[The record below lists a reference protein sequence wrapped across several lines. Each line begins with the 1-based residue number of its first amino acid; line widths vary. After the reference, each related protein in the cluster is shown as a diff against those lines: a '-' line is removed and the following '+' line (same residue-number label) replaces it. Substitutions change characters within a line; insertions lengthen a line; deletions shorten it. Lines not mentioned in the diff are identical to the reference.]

1 MKSKYNRINANN
13 KKQTFKQNGGNFIGK
28 ALIYKPLAKMIVSFL
43 SNNIDEGIK
52 NLIGKYISTDDKKK
66 DLIKIIANVLDGIKI
81 KDIITTVKNVASTYT
96 TPTSPNVSTTYNTNQ
111 IEKLIKTAL
120 QTLNITD
127 IDDTITITKII
138 DEGLKYMLNTGTNP
152 CFDLIQSNIEG
163 ATKVD
168 IDNII
173 LQLKLLLSTNIS
185 ELKIQIMAYEN
196 IKSKTTI
203 LEEQIT
209 SITETI
215 QKTLK
220 NNTKA
225 NNSNTKTNNNTN
237 KNITLDKFKKLQD
250 ELTKLQDDLKKL
262 QDDFKPKLTTSQ
274 ETTTTNSPNSPNTNI
289 NKLQTPEQ
297 NITDEYVKKKTEL
310 DILLTTNETYKTK
323 KQKDIVELDA
333 LKNSFDA
340 NILEITTYSDA
351 ITKQLAELTEKLSAQ
366 NKSITDNIEQLSKG
380 KDKLTIGIT
389 PGESSTDPSTI
400 EQEPNA
406 PPSNATQTTEPK
418 TIDPEPNAPPSNATQ
433 TTEPKTIEQEP
444 LVLAQHQGGYQTQ
457 KKIRKRKSKTH
468 KQFKNATL
476 NTRTHKYK
484 HKKHN

>member
-1 MKSKYNRINANN
+1 MKSKNNRINANN

-28 ALIYKPLAKMIVSFL
+28 TLIYKPLAKMIVSFL
-43 SNNIDEGIK
+43 SNNTNKELN
-52 NLIGKYISTDDKKK
+52 NLIGEYISTDNKKKK
-66 DLIKIIANVLDGIKI
+66 DLINIIADVLDEIKI

-96 TPTSPNVSTTYNTNQ
+96 TPTSPNVSTTDNTNQ
-111 IEKLIKTAL
+111 IKELIKKAL
-120 QTLNITD
+120 QTLKITD
-127 IDDTITITKII
+127 IDDTITKII
-138 DEGLKYMLNTGTNP
+138 DKGLKYMLNTGTNP

-220 NNTKA
+220 NNTNKNSNTKA
-225 NNSNTKTNNNTN
+225 NNSNTN
-237 KNITLDKFKKLQD
+237 KKLQDDLQKLQD
-250 ELTKLQDDLKKL
+250 ELTKL

-297 NITDEYVKKKTEL
+297 NITDEYDKKKTEL

-323 KQKDIVELDA
+323 KQEDIVELDA

-340 NILEITTYSDA
+340 NILEITKYSDE
-351 ITKQLAELTEKLSAQ
+351 ITKQLEELTDKLIAQ
-366 NKSITDNIEQLSKG
+366 NKSITDNIEQLSKE
-380 KDKLTIGIT
+380 KDKLPIGDT
-389 PGESSTDPSTI
+389 PGESSTDP
-400 EQEPNA
+400 EPNA
-406 PPSNATQTTEPK
+406 TPSNTTPA
-418 TIDPEPNAPPSNATQ
+418 IEPNPTLTHNIP
-433 TTEPKTIEQEP
+433 EQKQQE
-444 LVLAQHQGGYQTQ
+444 GGYQTQ